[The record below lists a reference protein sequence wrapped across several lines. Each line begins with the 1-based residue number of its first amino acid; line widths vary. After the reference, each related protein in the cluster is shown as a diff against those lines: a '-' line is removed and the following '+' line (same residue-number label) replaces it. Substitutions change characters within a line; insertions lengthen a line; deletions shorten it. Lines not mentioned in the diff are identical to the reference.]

1 MENVR
6 TIFEERA
13 DEAFVIE
20 LAVALHGAGV
30 SAHRL
35 EEAVDAAS
43 RCLGLDGQVI
53 AAPTS
58 LMAQVGHKPVRLQR
72 VGPGGVDLER
82 MVELDELAQALGR
95 GELSLDQAL
104 VQLRSMR
111 ARRPRWGRGTTVLAF
126 GLTSMGAVPFFGGG
140 WLDLPFGALLGLLTG
155 GLIFTLGT
163 NPHRVRVYPSLA
175 ALLVALGAGLA
186 ARTAP
191 VSQQA
196 LLLSGLIALLPGFSL
211 TMALTEISSGHL
223 VSGSSRLMG
232 ALLALLQLA
241 VGVALGLA
249 LAQRLQP
256 TAQLGVD
263 GPLPAWVTLVGVLLS
278 AASFVVLFKAR
289 PRDMPAIAGVALLAI
304 LGTRFGVD
312 LLGEQLGPALGA
324 LGVGLASNLYARSF
338 RRPASVTL
346 LPGMLL
352 LVPGSLGL
360 RAVQALAD
368 AQTLDGIHG
377 AFSMFLVA
385 ASLVA
390 GLLTANALLA
400 PRRAL

>member
-1 MENVR
+1 
-6 TIFEERA
+6 
-13 DEAFVIE
+13 
-20 LAVALHGAGV
+20 
-30 SAHRL
+30 
-35 EEAVDAAS
+35 
-43 RCLGLDGQVI
+43 
-53 AAPTS
+53 
-58 LMAQVGHKPVRLQR
+58 
-72 VGPGGVDLER
+72 
-82 MVELDELAQALGR
+82 
-95 GELSLDQAL
+95 
-104 VQLRSMR
+104 
-111 ARRPRWGRGTTVLAF
+111 
-126 GLTSMGAVPFFGGG
+126 
-140 WLDLPFGALLGLLTG
+140 
-155 GLIFTLGT
+155 
-163 NPHRVRVYPSLA
+163 
-175 ALLVALGAGLA
+175 
-186 ARTAP
+186 
-191 VSQQA
+191 
-196 LLLSGLIALLPGFSL
+196 
-211 TMALTEISSGHL
+211 
-223 VSGSSRLMG
+223 
-232 ALLALLQLA
+232 
-241 VGVALGLA
+241 
-249 LAQRLQP
+249 
-256 TAQLGVD
+256 
-263 GPLPAWVTLVGVLLS
+263 VLLS